1 MQNDIVFKV
10 KRWGNEV
17 YRSSQTYGH
26 IRAFF
31 SDNKVLE
38 GYLDSHKPLKMVKLV
53 TGSDGSISML
63 FEDGSMAQMSDDE
76 FEQTPH
82 TVSLSQDDIT
92 ANLQQAEQ
100 FYNRQ
105 MVVVV
110 ATYIELILKDFL
122 QVGFCKFPER
132 MHHYLDDGNGYKGLV
147 SLKLVTKAASLPGLI
162 SDLSEQAASNA
173 LKGRFKAQLNNLARI
188 IPEQE
193 ISQRLQGQ
201 LIDIVEKRNRIV
213 HEASQEQISEDNVRE
228 VLDTCFELLTSLADI
243 AVKCNISLDISKDDE
258 GF

>member
-76 FEQTPH
+76 FEETPH

-100 FYNRQ
+100 FYDRQ
-105 MVVVV
+105 MMVVV

-132 MHHYLDDGNGYKGLV
+132 MHN
-147 SLKLVTKAASLPGLI
+147 
-162 SDLSEQAASNA
+162 
-173 LKGRFKAQLNNLARI
+173 
-188 IPEQE
+188 
-193 ISQRLQGQ
+193 
-201 LIDIVEKRNRIV
+201 
-213 HEASQEQISEDNVRE
+213 
-228 VLDTCFELLTSLADI
+228 
-243 AVKCNISLDISKDDE
+243 
-258 GF
+258 